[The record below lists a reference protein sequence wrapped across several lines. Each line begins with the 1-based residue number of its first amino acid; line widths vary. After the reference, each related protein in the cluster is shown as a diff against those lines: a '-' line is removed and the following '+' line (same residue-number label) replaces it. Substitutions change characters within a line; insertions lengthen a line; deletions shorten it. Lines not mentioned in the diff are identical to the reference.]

1 MPADL
6 PPDFHPFIYKSIHS
20 DLQHLSDAA
29 ATQHFKR
36 NGRREGRSWS
46 IPMPFGFNPQVY
58 RSMYPDLAH
67 LSLKDVSMHFWN
79 HGHYEGRSYSN
90 LPPDVI
96 NRYYTPGTT
105 LLEEVEGHKHISR
118 GLDAVRTPRD
128 LLRYHEYYIKLPHDD
143 LLPTLYP
150 QFYPPRRKPITVVI
164 YTPKLDMSVG
174 GFVAL
179 HNLAKV
185 INDVNHPDVEARL
198 FYLNS
203 GPSQNQFCNEFISVS
218 DILQH
223 PESTVVVYPEADAFK
238 YNPLGA
244 RKVIRWI
251 LAELGVNCSSSI
263 TQTWNLQSD
272 KILYWDE
279 GFQRI
284 VPDPG
289 NSLLTIPYLNP
300 IVLSPHQEGS
310 WIPTM
315 ERTQT
320 CYLVR
325 KGSKY
330 LNDNQRTQIMR
341 EWNAGPECISLDGKG
356 IDEILGIFRRCKV
369 FYCFDPDTMYTIFA
383 PLCGCVTIQTPLLG
397 KNEEEFFSTR
407 RFYHDPIQKVVF
419 REGIVYGTPARDGQV
434 FQQRL
439 QEAVLSVSRQEE
451 IRSGYLQLFQNHS
464 LFGVENLIRM
474 ITSWV

>member
-1 MPADL
+1 M
-6 PPDFHPFIYKSIHS
+6 
-20 DLQHLSDAA
+20 
-29 ATQHFKR
+29 
-36 NGRREGRSWS
+36 
-46 IPMPFGFNPQVY
+46 
-58 RSMYPDLAH
+58 
-67 LSLKDVSMHFWN
+67 
-79 HGHYEGRSYSN
+79 
-90 LPPDVI
+90 
-96 NRYYTPGTT
+96 
-105 LLEEVEGHKHISR
+105 
-118 GLDAVRTPRD
+118 
-128 LLRYHEYYIKLPHDD
+128 
-143 LLPTLYP
+143 
-150 QFYPPRRKPITVVI
+150 TVVI

-185 INDVNHPDVEARL
+185 INDRNHPDVEARL

-203 GPSQNQFCNEFISVS
+203 GPSQNPFCNEFISVS

-251 LAELGVNCSSSI
+251 LAEVGVNCSSSI
-263 TQTWNLQSD
+263 TQTWNLHTD

-289 NSLLTIPYLNP
+289 NSLLTVPYLNP
-300 IVLSPHQEGS
+300 TVLSPHQEGS

-369 FYCFDPDTMYTIFA
+369 FYCFDPDTMYSIFA
-383 PLCGCVTIQTPLLG
+383 TLCGCVTIQAPLPG
-397 KNEEEFFSTR
+397 KKEEEFYSTR
-407 RFYHDPIQKVVF
+407 RFYHDPIQQVVF
-419 REGIVYGTPARDGQV
+419 REGIVYGTLQTNES
-434 FQQRL
+434 FIERL
-439 QEAVLSVSRQEE
+439 KEAVVSVSNQEE
-451 IRSGYLQLFQNHS
+451 IRREYLELYQNHALS
-464 LFGVENLIRM
+464 SIENLIR
-474 ITSWV
+474 IVTSWV